1 MMPLLRP
8 TGFHDNVADVE
19 LKESTVGAVTP
30 SGTKLNKYDIKI
42 DTANI
47 NISCPKLQNKQLI
60 NNHGGS
66 YKLDVLL

>member
-47 NISCPKLQNKQLI
+47 NISCPKLQNK
-60 NNHGGS
+60 
-66 YKLDVLL
+66 